1 MKKKACES
9 ILQQAHP
16 LEKQTENRKK
26 IITFCIVF
34 FISIVCAY
42 ADTGGISKLDDY
54 GRMILG
60 LFTSFWMKATCTVA
74 FILICIRAVTVGRDE
89 PGLMKKYI
97 PWLIGVM
104 LLLSAGEIVN
114 FLFSGNE
121 DIASQLGLLVEL
133 LPPLVCA

>member
-1 MKKKACES
+1 MKKKTCES
-9 ILQQAHP
+9 ISQQTHP

-34 FISIVCAY
+34 VISLVCAY
-42 ADTGGISKLDDY
+42 ADSGGISKLDDY

-60 LFTSFWMKATCTVA
+60 LFTSFWMKATCAVA
-74 FILICIRAVTVGRDE
+74 FILISIRAITVGRDE

-114 FLFSGNE
+114 FFFSGNE
-121 DIASQLGLLVEL
+121 DIAGQLGLLVEP
-133 LPPLVCA
+133 LPPLLCA